1 MTNVDVQRQ
10 HLRPG
15 VDFRGLSFRYQ
26 VMLGFGKPFRV
37 SQKAT

>member
-1 MTNVDVQRQ
+1 MDVQRQ

-15 VDFRGLSFRYQ
+15 VDVRGLLFRYQ
-26 VMLGFGKPFRV
+26 VMLGLGKPLRV